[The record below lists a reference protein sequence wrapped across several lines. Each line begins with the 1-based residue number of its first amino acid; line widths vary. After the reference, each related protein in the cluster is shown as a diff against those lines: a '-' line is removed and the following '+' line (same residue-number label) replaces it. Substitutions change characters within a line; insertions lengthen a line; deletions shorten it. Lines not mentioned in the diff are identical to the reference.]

1 MKFSIQ
7 TLIGLGLLLSF
18 GCTPPPSSTLGLVTG
33 TVFYDG
39 KPVPNLA
46 LEFHPVSGGRP
57 SLAFTNERGHFE
69 AIYLANVPGAVIGS
83 HTIRYEMTPGELPAD
98 ISPAEMLKVQRPD
111 FVDDATLRPDEVR
124 VLQGTNHFEL
134 RLVPPPPPENVDPI
148 GGEALEEVS
157 NPVDPQVPATEAT
170 SSSEIPPSSTDQIEP
185 QLEPPGQ

>member
-1 MKFSIQ
+1 MKFSIRS
-7 TLIGLGLLLSF
+7 LFGLGLLLSL
-18 GCTPPPSSTLGLVTG
+18 GCTPPPSSSLGLVTG
-33 TVFYDG
+33 TVFFDG

-111 FVDDATLRPDEVR
+111 FADDATLRPDEVR

-134 RLVPPPPPENVDPI
+134 QLVPPPPMENVDLP
-148 GGEALEEVS
+148 GDEALEEFL
-157 NPVDPQVPATEAT
+157 NPGDPQAPATEVL
-170 SSSEIPPSSTDQIEP
+170 SSNDTPPSSTDQVEP
-185 QLEPPGQ
+185 QPEPPVQ